1 MLQLYFCP
9 RITFSS
15 LNYLKVREEKLP
27 PWKKLSAVS
36 QMSPNPDTMEVQM
49 QRSYHL
55 IDEDDTEVDKE
66 NVAQGITLTQMFFF
80 FLIPAYKSLQWH

>member
-9 RITFSS
+9 RITFISS

-55 IDEDDTEVDKE
+55 IDVDDTEVDKE

-80 FLIPAYKSLQWH
+80 F

>member
-1 MLQLYFCP
+1 M
-9 RITFSS
+9 
-15 LNYLKVREEKLP
+15 NYLKVREEKLP

-80 FLIPAYKSLQWH
+80 LPINPCSGTRRG